1 MSQLLSL
8 LPQIPDAWALVAID
22 GKKAP
27 LGNRWQET
35 PLCKA
40 DFEQAMQEKK
50 FAKLSIDRHGKP
62 FSIPHYW
69 AKAIGVLCGTPSGG
83 LLFLDHDGATCDP
96 LIEQLSNVSL
106 AEALPPTVAVTSG
119 RPGRYQLVY
128 WVPEQFWSAIATH
141 KVKAGVGADGKPE
154 QLEFRWNG
162 CQSVVAGVHPQTG
175 RYRWLEGRSPDEI
188 DVAEAPLWMIEQM
201 LSEQPAAVPAPSR
214 RQHTMF
220 EQWTDLDWA
229 RSYLDAIP
237 PTQDYDQW
245 LQVGMALHSVSDS
258 LLSDW
263 DNWSRSAANYE
274 ATACEKKWKSFKP
287 GKGIGIGTLAAIA
300 KQHGWKS
307 PKPERAMLPMRGAVL
322 NNDNTNSN
330 GHSNDQSA
338 ATLPEDLN
346 RAIEGLIHANT
357 PQSQLEALLPQLA
370 KQSDR
375 TSSDVWRLYRAK
387 LTETEQASSRSSRS
401 RELLQTLM
409 LTRQELRLGDY
420 LDQRLAEPLETIA
433 EGLGSNGAAMLTTLL
448 PVAATLLKVGTKLE
462 LIATTHFYALPIIY
476 TGVLAESGSAKSPTQ
491 KVILEPLF
499 DMQSK
504 ADDEYNNRLED
515 YEAAKAAKR
524 DDIPPKPQPREY
536 YTIDSTREAI
546 ATIQSQQPDRGFL
559 GWFDELSALIGGQN
573 QYRNGR
579 AATRSQ
585 FSPVATEPG

>member
-1 MSQLLSL
+1 
-8 LPQIPDAWALVAID
+8 
-22 GKKAP
+22 
-27 LGNRWQET
+27 
-35 PLCKA
+35 
-40 DFEQAMQEKK
+40 
-50 FAKLSIDRHGKP
+50 
-62 FSIPHYW
+62 
-69 AKAIGVLCGTPSGG
+69 
-83 LLFLDHDGATCDP
+83 LFY
-96 LIEQLSNVSL
+96 
-106 AEALPPTVAVTSG
+106 
-119 RPGRYQLVY
+119 R
-128 WVPEQFWSAIATH
+128 VPEQFWSAIATH

-201 LSEQPAAVPAPSR
+201 LSEQPAAAPAPSR
-214 RQHTMF
+214 RQQTVF

-237 PTQDYDQW
+237 PTEDYDQW
-245 LQVGMALHSVSDS
+245 LQVGMALHSVSEA
-258 LLSDW
+258 LLGDW
-263 DNWSRSAANYE
+263 DSWSRSAGNYE

-307 PKPERAMLPMRGAVL
+307 PKPERTMLPMNG
-322 NNDNTNSN
+322 TTPSSN
-330 GHSNDQSA
+330 GNGNGKTAPTS
-338 ATLPEDLN
+338 PEDLN

-387 LTETEQASSRSSRS
+387 VAEIEQASSRSSRS
-401 RELLQTLM
+401 RELSQTL
-409 LTRQELRLGDY
+409 LLARQELRLTDY

-448 PVAATLLKVGTKLE
+448 PVAATLLKVGTRLE
-462 LIATTHFYALPIIY
+462 LAAATRFYALPIIY

-499 DMQSK
+499 DMQSE
-504 ADDEYNNRLED
+504 AEDEYNNRLED
-515 YEAAKAAKR
+515 YEAAKAAKS
-524 DDIPPKPQPREY
+524 DDIPPKPKPREY

-559 GWFDELSALIGGQN
+559 GWFDELSALLEARTNIATVEAVTRVNSLRSRRDRVKGQSR
-573 QYRNGR
+573 QW
-579 AATRSQ
+579 
-585 FSPVATEPG
+585 